1 MTLDQ
6 KLEKVKN
13 LLEQI
18 QKVYD
23 GLGDTNPFQGID
35 PNTIAA
41 SNKEIDKL
49 EIALTG
55 ITKNAS
61 DLEKGFGGIAASIGA
76 SLAEMNKQ
84 NNVTNRTVKAMRSLS
99 SISESLKHD
108 QSGLSKLS
116 LKELESKRDK
126 AKILSQEARS
136 QAVLVKQKYEAMTSD
151 KNGNQL
157 YGAALDARLE
167 KLIRNKTI
175 SKSELQTINEIIAA
189 EKEKFPILD
198 ELNAKIE
205 ERIKKEKEVNKT
217 MGLTKVALEGLGKI
231 PIVGPLLDTNKALD
245 AARTKAEA
253 GGNALQS
260 LGVAAG
266 SMGKS
271 LVSSFTDP
279 LVVIG
284 LLVKGFQMFLDIGF
298 AADKQI
304 TDLSKSMAVSHEE
317 ASATRDRMVE
327 IQNSG
332 KDIFMTTKNQ
342 VEAQMELASAMGATR
357 GFTEQQI
364 ADQVLLTKK
373 MGLTAEEAGG
383 IQMLA
388 ASNGITAKN
397 VTNSIIKQT
406 SALAKQT
413 GIQLDNKQVVQE
425 VAKVS
430 GQLRLQY
437 ANNPKLIAKAVV
449 ETKKLGIN
457 MEIAANAA
465 KGLLQFEDSIENE
478 LSAELLTGKAL
489 NLERA
494 RGLALNGDSVGAA
507 KEMLAQVGSAADFQN
522 MNVIQQEAIAKAVGM
537 STDDLAN
544 SLVTQENLKKLGDE
558 TRNQIEEKIKAA
570 KALGTEEGDSL
581 ARQLESSI
589 GDEKAAQDALEK
601 VSAQESFNQSI
612 ETLKSMLASIVEG
625 PAGDFANWIGDSEE
639 GANRLKSVFEGIK
652 AVIALMAGLMV
663 GKIVFGLT
671 TQLGLMI
678 AQNAIAKAMQASAVA
693 ELGIKKAKKA
703 ASIAELGTE
712 SAIAGAKVVGAEAS
726 TLGAATPFILGG
738 IAAVMAIAGAYMMM
752 NKGGSVPGTNTK
764 SDSVPALLT
773 SGEYVIPNSNGKTG
787 TEKYNEMISPK
798 TPVMLNEGGTVSINS
813 NKGNL
818 TPSLPPDNKGNNQD
832 LTSLIPAINSLQNN
846 IKSLIQIHIDFL
858 KELKLILTPITKIP
872 TKETPIKN
880 ETSLVKIPT
889 KETPIKNETS
899 SLVPLFTN
907 FLKELKLIL
916 TPPTKIPTKETN
928 LTKETS
934 LKKEVTPLDLLNVLN
949 PFSTMLKVGS
959 LLLSKSIETK
969 NNSIKPIENNSIESK
984 QTNIDQNVVKPIGDN
999 TTTPKQNNIDQN
1011 VNKSTTFSLFNFQN
1025 DTSKSDTGVIQAING
1040 LRSDLK
1046 ALASRPI
1053 HTSVQLDGKELAT
1066 MQGKYPNEAG
1076 DANGKVAYQMS

>member
-1 MTLDQ
+1 MSIKDNLDEAQ
-6 KLEKVKN
+6 KKVKELQDQLRDITLEPSAIIDISN
-13 LLEQI
+13 LTKANNAI
-18 QKVYD
+18 
-23 GLGDTNPFQGID
+23 
-35 PNTIAA
+35 NTLTKAVTAA
-41 SNKEIDKL
+41 KKE
-49 EIALTG
+49 
-55 ITKNAS
+55 AS
-61 DLEKGFGGIAASIGA
+61 DLEKGFKGVFDNVTEIVKELQNGNNAASLSTKSFKSIQDITQKLKYDQQDISKLNIDQLKSLQKKLATNQQEIRDQAKLIEKKYEENGLDATRLSLGANGKELSKTQLKNKASSLGLSVQELKNEQAIAIAAKENFKIF
-76 SLAEMNKQ
+76 ED
-84 NNVTNRTVKAMRSLS
+84 TNDL
-99 SISESLKHD
+99 LD
-108 QSGLSKLS
+108 
-116 LKELESKRDK
+116 KR
-126 AKILSQEARS
+126 IQ
-136 QAVLVKQKYEAMTSD
+136 
-151 KNGNQL
+151 
-157 YGAALDARLE
+157 
-167 KLIRNKTI
+167 
-175 SKSELQTINEIIAA
+175 
-189 EKEKFPILD
+189 
-198 ELNAKIE
+198 
-205 ERIKKEKEVNKT
+205 KEKEINRT

-231 PIVGPLLDTNKALD
+231 PIVGPLLDVNKALD
-245 AARTKAEA
+245 AAREKAEDNK
-253 GGNALQS
+253 GALAS
-260 LGVAAG
+260 MSAAMG

-271 LVSSFTDP
+271 LFSSLGDP

-284 LLVKGFQMFLDIGF
+284 LLIKGFKMFLDIGF

-317 ASATRDRMVE
+317 AAATRDRMIE

-388 ASNGITAKN
+388 ASNGMTAKN

-413 GIQLDNKQVVQE
+413 GIQLDNKQIVQE

-570 KALGTEEGDSL
+570 KALGTVEGDNQ
-581 ARQLESSI
+581 ARQLEASI
-589 GDEKAAQDALEK
+589 GSEEQAQKALEA
-601 VSAQESFNQSI
+601 VDAQQTFNQSI
-612 ETLKSMLASIVEG
+612 EKLKSMFTSIVEG
-625 PAGDFANWIGDSEE
+625 PAGDFAKFLSENV
-639 GANRLKSVFEGIK
+639 A
-652 AVIALMAGLMV
+652 AA
-663 GKIVFGLT
+663 T
-671 TQLGLMI
+671 TMLGLFI
-678 AQNAIAKAMQASAVA
+678 AIKGVLLASSV
-693 ELGIKKAKKA
+693 ITA
-703 ASIAELGTE
+703 ASIILSKRKEKIESDTAKKEIVGSSFKMASGLG
-712 SAIAGAKVVGAEAS
+712 
-726 TLGAATPFILGG
+726 ILGIAIVAGLIGAG
-738 IAAVMAIAGAYMMM
+738 IAYLAM
-752 NKGGSVPGTNTK
+752 NKGGEVPGTNTTT
-764 SDSVPALLT
+764 DSIPAMLT

-787 TEKYNEMISPK
+787 TEKYNEMISSKP
-798 TPVMLNEGGTVSINS
+798 PAMFNEGGKVSINP

-818 TPSLPPDNKGNNQD
+818 TPSVPSDNKGNNQD
-832 LTSLIPAINSLQNN
+832 LTSLIPAINGLQNN
-846 IKSLIQIHIDFL
+846 IKSLIQIHVDFL
-858 KELKLILTPITKIP
+858 KELKLILTPTIKIP

-880 ETSLVKIPT
+880 EISSLVKNPSNEIIP
-889 KETPIKNETS
+889 
-899 SLVPLFTN
+899 
-907 FLKELKLIL
+907 
-916 TPPTKIPTKETN
+916 
-928 LTKETS
+928 TKETS
-934 LKKEVTPLDLLNVLN
+934 LKKEITPSDLLNILT
-949 PFSTMLKVGS
+949 PFSSMLKVGS

-984 QTNIDQNVVKPIGDN
+984 QTNIDQNVVKPIEDN
-999 TTTPKQNNIDQN
+999 TTASKQNNIDQN

-1025 DTSKSDTGVIQAING
+1025 DSPKNDTGVIQAING

-1053 HTSVQLDGKELAT
+1053 HTSVQLNGKELAT

-1076 DANGKVAYQMS
+1076 DANGQVAYQMS

>member
-1 MTLDQ
+1 MSIADNLDEAQ
-6 KLEKVKN
+6 KKVKE
-13 LLEQI
+13 LQDQLRDLTLEPSAI
-18 QKVYD
+18 
-23 GLGDTNPFQGID
+23 ID
-35 PNTIAA
+35 I
-41 SNKEIDKL
+41 SD
-49 EIALTG
+49 
-55 ITKNAS
+55 ITKATNAINTLTKAVTAAKKEAD
-61 DLEKGFGGIAASIGA
+61 DLEDGFGGVFNNVTKIV
-76 SLAEMNKQ
+76 AELKNQ
-84 NNVTNRTVKAMRSLS
+84 NNVTSLATKAFKSIQDITQKLKYDQQDISKLDIDQLKSLQKKLAINQQEVKDQAKAFI
-99 SISESLKHD
+99 ISKGL
-108 QSGLSKLS
+108 QNTSGLQLENYLNASVAMGSITEEQAAMVRGAKEGFSIFEETNKL
-116 LKELESKRDK
+116 
-126 AKILSQEARS
+126 
-136 QAVLVKQKYEAMTSD
+136 
-151 KNGNQL
+151 
-157 YGAALDARLE
+157 LDER
-167 KLIRNKTI
+167 I
-175 SKSELQTINEIIAA
+175 Q
-189 EKEKFPILD
+189 KEK
-198 ELNAKIE
+198 KIN
-205 ERIKKEKEVNKT
+205 RT

-245 AARTKAEA
+245 AARKKAEA

-260 LGVAAG
+260 LGAAAG

-284 LLVKGFQMFLDIGF
+284 LLVKGFQMILDIGF

-317 ASATRDRMVE
+317 AAATRDRMIE

-342 VEAQMELASAMGATR
+342 VEAQMELASVMGATR

-465 KGLLQFEDSIENE
+465 KGLLDFESSIENE

-581 ARQLESSI
+581 ARQLEASI
-589 GDEKAAQDALEK
+589 GSEEEAQKALEA
-601 VSAQESFNQSI
+601 VDAQQTFNQSI
-612 ETLKSMLASIVEG
+612 EKLKSMLTSIVEG
-625 PAGDFANWIGDSEE
+625 PAGDFAKFLSENV
-639 GANRLKSVFEGIK
+639 A
-652 AVIALMAGLMV
+652 AA
-663 GKIVFGLT
+663 T
-671 TQLGLMI
+671 TMLGLFI
-678 AQNAIAKAMQASAVA
+678 AIKGVLLASSV
-693 ELGIKKAKKA
+693 ITA
-703 ASIAELGTE
+703 ASIILSKRKEKIESDTAKKEIVGSSFKMASGLG
-712 SAIAGAKVVGAEAS
+712 
-726 TLGAATPFILGG
+726 ILGIAIVAGLIGAG
-738 IAAVMAIAGAYMMM
+738 IAYLAM
-752 NKGGSVPGTNTK
+752 NEGGSVPGTNTAT
-764 SDSVPALLT
+764 DSIPAMLT

-787 TEKYNEMISPK
+787 TEKYNEMISTSSPI
-798 TPVMLNEGGTVSINS
+798 MLNEGGKVSINP
-813 NKGNL
+813 NKNTGTN
-818 TPSLPPDNKGNNQD
+818 PS
-832 LTSLIPAINSLQNN
+832 
-846 IKSLIQIHIDFL
+846 
-858 KELKLILTPITKIP
+858 
-872 TKETPIKN
+872 
-880 ETSLVKIPT
+880 
-889 KETPIKNETS
+889 
-899 SLVPLFTN
+899 
-907 FLKELKLIL
+907 
-916 TPPTKIPTKETN
+916 
-928 LTKETS
+928 
-934 LKKEVTPLDLLNVLN
+934 
-949 PFSTMLKVGS
+949 
-959 LLLSKSIETK
+959 
-969 NNSIKPIENNSIESK
+969 
-984 QTNIDQNVVKPIGDN
+984 
-999 TTTPKQNNIDQN
+999 NNID
-1011 VNKSTTFSLFNFQN
+1011 FSPMIAVL
-1025 DTSKSDTGVIQAING
+1025 DG
-1040 LRSDLK
+1040 LRSDFK
-1046 ALASRPI
+1046 AQASRPI
-1053 HTSVQLDGKELAT
+1053 QTSVQIDRKEIAKAT
-1066 MQGKYPNEAG
+1066 QEEEQVNYDTNPAKYH
-1076 DANGKVAYQMS
+1076 KIQ

>member
-1 MTLDQ
+1 MSIADNLDEAQ
-6 KLEKVKN
+6 KKVKELQDQLRDLTLEPSAIIDTDNLKKANNAIN
-13 LLEQI
+13 LLT
-18 QKVYD
+18 KAV
-23 GLGDTNPFQGID
+23 T
-35 PNTIAA
+35 AA
-41 SNKEIDKL
+41 KKE
-49 EIALTG
+49 
-55 ITKNAS
+55 AS
-61 DLEKGFGGIAASIGA
+61 DLEDGFGGVFNNVTKIVGE
-76 SLAEMNKQ
+76 LRNG
-84 NNVTNRTVKAMRSLS
+84 NNVTNLATKSFK
-99 SISESLKHD
+99 SIQDITQKLKYD
-108 QSGLSKLS
+108 QQDISKLNIDQLKS
-116 LKELESKRDK
+116 LQKKLKTNQQEIRDQAQSIIQRENLNSGTEAQIKASIEMKLALGHITEEEIAIVNGAKEGF
-126 AKILSQEARS
+126 KIFE
-136 QAVLVKQKYEAMTSD
+136 ET
-151 KNGNQL
+151 N
-157 YGAALDARLE
+157 
-167 KLIRNKTI
+167 KL
-175 SKSELQTINEIIAA
+175 LNERIQ
-189 EKEKFPILD
+189 KEK
-198 ELNAKIE
+198 KI
-205 ERIKKEKEVNKT
+205 NKT

-231 PIVGPLLDTNKALD
+231 PIVGPLLDTNKALEV
-245 AARTKAEA
+245 AREKAEEGKGA
-253 GGNALQS
+253 FASMG
-260 LGVAAG
+260 AAMG

-271 LVSSFTDP
+271 LFSSLGDP
-279 LVVIG
+279 LVLIG
-284 LLVKGFQMFLDIGF
+284 LLVKGFKMFLDIGF

-317 ASATRDRMVE
+317 ASTTRDRMVE

-413 GIQLDNKQVVQE
+413 GIQLDNKQVVQD

-465 KGLLQFEDSIENE
+465 KGLLDFESSIENE

-589 GDEKAAQDALEK
+589 GDEKAAKDALEK

-612 ETLKSMLASIVEG
+612 ETLKSMLSSIVEG
-625 PAGDFANWIGDSEE
+625 PAAQFANWIGDSEE

-671 TQLGLMI
+671 TQLGLMM

-703 ASIAELGTE
+703 ASVTELATE

-738 IAAVMAIAGAYMMM
+738 VAAVMAAVGAYMMM
-752 NKGGSVPGTNTK
+752 NKGGEVPGTNTK
-764 SDSVPALLT
+764 TDSVPAMLT

-787 TEKYNEMISPK
+787 TEKYNEMISSK
-798 TPVMLNEGGTVSINS
+798 TPAMLNEGGKISINS
-813 NKGNL
+813 NKENL
-818 TPSLPPDNKGNNQD
+818 TPTLPSDNKGNNQD
-832 LTSLIPAINSLQNN
+832 STLLIPAINSLQNN
-846 IKSLIQIHIDFL
+846 IKSLIQIHVDFL
-858 KELKLILTPITKIP
+858 KELKLILTPTTKIP
-872 TKETPIKN
+872 TKET
-880 ETSLVKIPT
+880 TLT
-889 KETPIKNETS
+889 KETP
-899 SLVPLFTN
+899 
-907 FLKELKLIL
+907 LKKEITPSDLLNIL
-916 TPPTKIPTKETN
+916 TP
-928 LTKETS
+928 
-934 LKKEVTPLDLLNVLN
+934 
-949 PFSTMLKVGS
+949 FSSMLKVGS

-984 QTNIDQNVVKPIGDN
+984 QTNIDQNVVKPVGDN

>member
-84 NNVTNRTVKAMRSLS
+84 NNVTNRTVKAMRGLS

-126 AKILSQEARS
+126 AKILSQEAKS

-189 EKEKFPILD
+189 EKEKFPVLD

-205 ERIKKEKEVNKT
+205 ERIQKEKKINRT
-217 MGLTKVALEGLGKI
+217 LGLTKVALEGLGKI

-253 GGNALQS
+253 GGDALQS
-260 LGVAAG
+260 MGAAMG

-271 LVSSFTDP
+271 LVSGLTDP

-304 TDLSKSMAVSHEE
+304 TDLSKSMAVSKEE

-388 ASNGITAKN
+388 ASNGKTAKN

-537 STDDLAN
+537 SADDLAN
-544 SLVTQENLKKLGDE
+544 SLVTQENLKNLGDE
-558 TRNQIEEKIKAA
+558 TRKQIEERAQKLRDEGKISEANDLLRKSFSDDAA
-570 KALGTEEGDSL
+570 EAALTE
-581 ARQLESSI
+581 I
-589 GDEKAAQDALEK
+589 
-601 VSAQESFNQSI
+601 SAQESFNQSI
-612 ETLKSMLASIVEG
+612 ETLKSMLTSIVEG
-625 PAGDFANWIGDSEE
+625 PAANLANWIGDSEK
-639 GANRLKSVFEGIK
+639 GAERLKSVFEGIK

-678 AQNAIAKAMQASAVA
+678 AQNAQAKALQASAVAQNIIAKSMQASAVA

-787 TEKYNEMISPK
+787 TEKYNEMTSL
-798 TPVMLNEGGTVSINS
+798 TPATFNEGGTVSINP

-818 TPSLPPDNKGNNQD
+818 IPSTSSDNRGNNQD

-858 KELKLILTPITKIP
+858 KELKLILTPITKI
-872 TKETPIKN
+872 
-880 ETSLVKIPT
+880 
-889 KETPIKNETS
+889 
-899 SLVPLFTN
+899 
-907 FLKELKLIL
+907 
-916 TPPTKIPTKETN
+916 
-928 LTKETS
+928 LTKEIIPN
-934 LKKEVTPLDLLNVLN
+934 KE
-949 PFSTMLKVGS
+949 S
-959 LLLSKSIETK
+959 LSKSIETK
-969 NNSIKPIENNSIESK
+969 NNLIKPIEYNSIESK
-984 QTNIDQNVVKPIGDN
+984 QTNIDKNVVKPIGDN
-999 TTTPKQNNIDQN
+999 TTTPKQNDIDQN